1 MTSSRRS
8 PVAPDSV
15 GAVVCAVQRG
25 LSLAL
30 AAESALVGVAAALL
44 TSAAAVLEGGK
55 PLEPVGAALVAA
67 LCAAGAWWLEQVRDR
82 AEVVRE
88 LDRRLR
94 HHGALLT
101 AHELEQ
107 RPGPR
112 APLEELVCTR
122 VLARLRFDEA
132 VRALFPPLFVPVAA
146 PVAAGLALLFAVES
160 RPIEPVAPVDFA
172 HLAAGLEQALAMGGI
187 DAGAAGLR
195 GEDEDGSLSRAQA
208 EEVFAALG
216 ARRALPYRAE
226 DWTREPEAVRARV
239 AELEA
244 ELHELSTRVER
255 TSELGTRLEAARP
268 WLDALRAGLERS
280 AGGSAGLPMAGTAG
294 EAGTGPT
301 GDGTITGS
309 PPGARS
315 SDPATSP
322 SPGARPAPAPLLGT
336 QAGTWWPPEYDGL
349 VSRWVELSRA
359 ERSP

>member
-1 MTSSRRS
+1 MSFARRS
-8 PVAPDSV
+8 AQTPDSV
-15 GAVVCAVQRG
+15 AAVVGTVHHG
-25 LSLAL
+25 LRVAL
-30 AAESALVGVAAALL
+30 AAECLLLGVAAALL
-44 TSAAAVLEGGK
+44 TAAASVLEGSTPGACL
-55 PLEPVGAALVAA
+55 PAALVAA
-67 LCAAGAWWLEQVRDR
+67 ACAGATWWLEQVRAR
-82 AEVVRE
+82 ADVVRT

-101 AHELEQ
+101 AHELEL

-112 APLEELVCTR
+112 TPLEELVRAR
-122 VLARLRFDEA
+122 VLARLRLDEA
-132 VRALFPPLFVPVAA
+132 VRALFPPLFVPLAA
-146 PVAAGLALLFAVES
+146 PVAAALALLFAVEA
-160 RPIEPVAPVDFA
+160 RPTEPVAPVDFG

-255 TSELGTRLEAARP
+255 DSALGARLEAARP
-268 WLDALRAGLERS
+268 WLDALKAGLEQ
-280 AGGSAGLPMAGTAG
+280 AGGGPSAVGEPGTGG

-301 GDGTITGS
+301 ADGTISGS
-309 PPGARS
+309 SHRAEG
-315 SDPATSP
+315 SDPATGP
-322 SPGARPAPAPLLGT
+322 SGAVPAPAPLLGT
-336 QAGTWWPPEYDGL
+336 QDGTWWPPEYDGL
-349 VSRWVELSRA
+349 VARWVELSRA